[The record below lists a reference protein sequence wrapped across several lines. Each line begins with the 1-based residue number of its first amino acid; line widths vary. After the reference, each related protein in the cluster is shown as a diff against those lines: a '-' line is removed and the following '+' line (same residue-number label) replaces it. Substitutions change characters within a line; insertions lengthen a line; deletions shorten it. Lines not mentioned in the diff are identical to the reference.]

1 MEQLFPTRFY
11 YWEHCDS
18 ARTRSQASKC
28 RGRDCD
34 RNFIWWEC
42 DYSESEMENT
52 NVGTKWQKPFKG
64 QLHSIICMYYSIIH
78 SILFV
83 ICYPRIADNAMKW
96 NSGLI
101 HHTWFL
107 KKKIS
112 TIFILEVT
120 LKWTI
125 SFLDEVGLVSFSTR
139 KIVLNELL
147 RNYLICLKANSDE
160 HS

>member
-112 TIFILEVT
+112 TIFIRGDVKMNNFFSWWSRLSFIFNKKNSSKRTVT
-120 LKWTI
+120 
-125 SFLDEVGLVSFSTR
+125 
-139 KIVLNELL
+139 
-147 RNYLICLKANSDE
+147 
-160 HS
+160 